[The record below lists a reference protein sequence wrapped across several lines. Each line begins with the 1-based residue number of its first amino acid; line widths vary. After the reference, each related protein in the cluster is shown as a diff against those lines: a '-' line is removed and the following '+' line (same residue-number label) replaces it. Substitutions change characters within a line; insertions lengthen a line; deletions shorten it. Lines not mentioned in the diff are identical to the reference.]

1 MYSTTSVCEAQNNG
15 GRFVSYPR
23 QGHFY
28 RVIRRIRKPKQK
40 VLVLIDHER
49 LRKIVL
55 YRGSHATIACSAN
68 TSLFSS
74 FPARIRRKCY
84 GRSLTVPPEAL
95 GASDNMRGVHLSHP
109 VLVSLAQ
116 FMM

>member
-49 LRKIVL
+49 LRKIALQRQPRHDSMLRKYKLVFFVPRTDTQKVL
-55 YRGSHATIACSAN
+55 RALFDSA
-68 TSLFSS
+68 
-74 FPARIRRKCY
+74 
-84 GRSLTVPPEAL
+84 PEAL
-95 GASDNMRGVHLSHP
+95 GASDNM
-109 VLVSLAQ
+109 
-116 FMM
+116 